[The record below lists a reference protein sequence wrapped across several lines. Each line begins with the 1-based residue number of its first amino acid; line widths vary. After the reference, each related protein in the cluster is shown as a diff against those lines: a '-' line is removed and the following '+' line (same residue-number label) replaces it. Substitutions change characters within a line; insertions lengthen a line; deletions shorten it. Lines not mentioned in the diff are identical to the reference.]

1 MKDEQNIY
9 DAAKHAAEHAQNA
22 VERATRHGHRAR
34 RKTAHAVARTYL
46 EQVYSDDER
55 VAEARGMAMRRLE
68 RKEAL
73 ASE

>member
-22 VERATRHGHRAR
+22 VERATRHGHGAR

-46 EQVYSDDER
+46 EEVLPEDEN

-68 RKEAL
+68 RKRTIAPE
-73 ASE
+73 